1 MEYLEKIGFSS
12 EDIIAIKHSNTKVI
26 LSLLEEQKRVVQAN
40 ILFLKKLGVSNY
52 KEIFVKYADLF
63 LIDNSNFIEIF
74 NKYDQ
79 EDLIIKLKNNID
91 IFAYL

>member
-12 EDIIAIKHSNTKVI
+12 EDIITIKHSNTKVI
-26 LSLLEEQKRVVQAN
+26 LSLLEEQKKVVQAN

-63 LIDNSNFIEIF
+63 LIDNSNFMDIF

-79 EDLIIKLKNNID
+79 EDLIAKLKNNID